1 MQDLRRNYGEEYGA
15 VTKHYGPNRSIKM
28 LKDLIGIKLTQNLKV
43 NVQMSS
49 KFWEKII
56 TNLKVCTKENYK
68 SDNGKI
74 KARLGM

>member
-1 MQDLRRNYGEEYGA
+1 M
-15 VTKHYGPNRSIKM
+15 KM